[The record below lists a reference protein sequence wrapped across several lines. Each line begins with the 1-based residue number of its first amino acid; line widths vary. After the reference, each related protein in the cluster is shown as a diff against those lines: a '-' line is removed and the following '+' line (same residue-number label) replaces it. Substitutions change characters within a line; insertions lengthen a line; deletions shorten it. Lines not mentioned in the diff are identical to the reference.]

1 LTEPAASPD
10 GPVSRGRYERERRA
24 RQEAEALLE
33 AKSRELFEANENL
46 ERLVAARTAKLRDAL
61 QAAETASAMRSR
73 FLAVMSH
80 EIRTPLGGLMGML
93 DLLRDEDLPES
104 THDLLEAALVSA
116 EALRRI
122 VDDVLDLTRLDA
134 GKLHFES
141 EPVDLRA
148 LVRGVFSLLE
158 PKARERGLSLVADI
172 AIEVP
177 ERFSGDATRLRQ
189 VISNLSDN
197 AVKFADRGTV
207 SLTAKVA
214 GSAEAPLLRVDLC
227 DEGPGIRPD
236 DQALLFADFSQL
248 EASLSKRQ
256 GGVGLGL
263 SICRRIVEGVN
274 GRIGVISEPGQGACF
289 WFEIP
294 LIPAGNGNGQSSR
307 RRQVDRA
314 VLEALSG
321 RHILVAEDNPIN
333 RKLVLA
339 YLQKLGVSADVA
351 VDGQQAVTMAA
362 ARRYDA
368 ILMDIAMPERDG
380 ISATIEIRRGDGAS
394 RQSPILAL
402 TAHVMGSV
410 REQAR
415 EAGMVEMLAK
425 PISFEEL
432 GNALAHWAG
441 GMAADGAPR
450 GPAETIS
457 GEAAVDRAT
466 LSDLRDVLGD
476 DDVKRLVREFA
487 TDVANRIAVLEEAV
501 KRGDGKAIA
510 AEAHSIRGAA
520 ALIGARAIHETA
532 MLLEEGADLLSR
544 RDLAAA
550 VRDLRAAL
558 RELKDPE
565 HFLAA
570 AVDTPPASS

>member
-1 LTEPAASPD
+1 LNGRAPPAD
-10 GPVSRGRYERERRA
+10 GPVSRGRYEREQRA
-24 RQEAEALLE
+24 RREAEMLLE

-46 ERLVAARTAKLRDAL
+46 ERLVAARTAKLKDAL
-61 QAAETASAMRSR
+61 QAAEQASAMRSR

-93 DLLRDEDLPES
+93 DLLRDEELPKS
-104 THDLLEAALVSA
+104 TEELVDAALVSA

-122 VDDVLDLTRLDA
+122 VDDVLDLSRMDA

-158 PKARERGLSLVADI
+158 PKAGARGLSLVAAI
-172 AIEVP
+172 APEVP

-189 VISNLSDN
+189 VLSNLADN
-197 AVKFADRGTV
+197 AVKFADHGRVTLNARV
-207 SLTAKVA
+207 T
-214 GSAEAPLLRVDLC
+214 GSEAAPRLRVELS
-227 DEGPGIRPD
+227 DEGPGISAE
-236 DQALLFADFSQL
+236 DQKLLFSDFSQL
-248 EASLSKRQ
+248 EASLSKRR

-263 SICRRIVEGVN
+263 AICRRIIEGVD
-274 GRIGVISEPGQGACF
+274 GTIGVVSEPGEGACF

-294 LIPAGNGNGQSSR
+294 LLPAGNGHGNGSR
-307 RRQVDRA
+307 RRQIDGA
-314 VLEALSG
+314 VRKALAG
-321 RHILVAEDNPIN
+321 RHLLLAEDNAIN

-339 YLQKLGVSADVA
+339 YLAKLGVTADVA
-351 VDGQQAVTMAA
+351 EDGRQAVTLAA
-362 ARRYDA
+362 SRRYDA
-368 ILMDIAMPERDG
+368 ILMDIAMPELDG
-380 ISATIEIRRGDGAS
+380 ISATIAIRGSAGAS
-394 RQSPILAL
+394 RDAPILAL

-425 PISFEEL
+425 PISFDEL
-432 GNALAHWAG
+432 GRALARWAG
-441 GMAADGAPR
+441 GLEVDSAPR
-450 GPAETIS
+450 
-457 GEAAVDRAT
+457 EAAAHLPPATGVDRAIV
-466 LSDLRDVLGD
+466 SDLRDVLGD
-476 DDVKRLVREFA
+476 EDVKRLVREFA
-487 TDVANRIAVLEEAV
+487 IDVANRISVLEEAV
-501 KRGDGKAIA
+501 KRGNARVVA

-532 MLLEEGADLLSR
+532 TLLEDGAELLGK

-558 RELKDPE
+558 GQLKDPDR
-565 HFLAA
+565 FLAA
-570 AVDTPPASS
+570 DDEPPSPS

>member
-1 LTEPAASPD
+1 MNESRPPAD
-10 GPVSRGRYERERRA
+10 GPVSRGRYEREQRA
-24 RQEAEALLE
+24 RREAEMLLE

-46 ERLVAARTAKLRDAL
+46 ERLVAARTAKLREAL

-93 DLLRDEDLPES
+93 DLLRDEELPAATEELV
-104 THDLLEAALVSA
+104 DAALVSA

-122 VDDVLDLTRLDA
+122 VDDVLDLSRMDA

-158 PKARERGLSLVADI
+158 PKARSRGLALVAAI
-172 AIEVP
+172 APEVP

-189 VISNLSDN
+189 VLSNLADN
-197 AVKFADRGTV
+197 ALKFADHGRVTL
-207 SLTAKVA
+207 SARVA
-214 GSAEAPLLRVDLC
+214 GSEATPRLRVELS
-227 DEGPGIRPD
+227 DEGPGIPAE

-248 EASLSKRQ
+248 QASLSKRQ

-263 SICRRIVEGVN
+263 AICRRIIEGVD
-274 GRIGVISEPGQGACF
+274 GEIGVVSAPGEGSCF

-294 LIPAGNGNGQSSR
+294 LVPAGNGHGKGSR
-307 RRQVDRA
+307 RRQVDAA
-314 VLEALSG
+314 VRQALAG
-321 RHILVAEDNPIN
+321 RHLLVAEDNPIN

-339 YLQKLGVSADVA
+339 YLAKLGVTADVA
-351 VDGQQAVTMAA
+351 EDGRQAVSLASG
-362 ARRYDA
+362 RRYDA
-368 ILMDIAMPERDG
+368 ILMDIAMPELDG
-380 ISATIEIRRGDGAS
+380 ISATIAIRGGDGAS
-394 RQSPILAL
+394 RAAPILAL

-432 GNALAHWAG
+432 GRALAHWAG
-441 GMAADGAPR
+441 GLESAGPPREPAPPP
-450 GPAETIS
+450 PAS
-457 GEAAVDRAT
+457 DVDRAV

-476 DDVKRLVREFA
+476 EDVKRLVREFA
-487 TDVANRIAVLEEAV
+487 TDVANRISVLEEAV
-501 KRGDGKAIA
+501 KRGNARAVA

-532 MLLEEGADLLSR
+532 TLLEEGAELLSR
-544 RDLAAA
+544 RERGAA
-550 VRDLRAAL
+550 VRELRAG
-558 RELKDPE
+558 LKQLQDPAR
-565 HFLAA
+565 FLASGEA
-570 AVDTPPASS
+570 PPSPS